1 MQKWEH
7 KVDWWLGPWFSGDG
21 SKHGGF
27 LGYQLMLLSGK
38 FVDTEKS
45 CIKKSVAVPDLDGE
59 ELEVWMKNRT
69 EEIQNWKDEGYSF
82 EQWLDWYSSEGWEVL
97 RVFDWQIKK
106 FQRKNNHIV
115 DRPTIQVIFRR
126 LVD

>member
-1 MQKWEH
+1 MSCKFQDHLK
-7 KVDWWLGPWFSGDG
+7 SGG
-21 SKHGGF
+21 SKAGF
-27 LGYQLMLLSGK
+27 LGYQLMILSGK
-38 FVDTEKS
+38 FVDTEKI
-45 CIKKSVAVPDLDGE
+45 CTKNYAEVPDLDGE

-82 EQWLDWYSSEGWEVL
+82 EQWLNWYGSEGWEVL

-106 FQRKNNHIV
+106 FKRKNNHIV
-115 DRPTIQVIFRR
+115 DRKTIQVIFRR

>member
-1 MQKWEH
+1 M
-7 KVDWWLGPWFSGDG
+7 
-21 SKHGGF
+21 
-27 LGYQLMLLSGK
+27 
-38 FVDTEKS
+38 
-45 CIKKSVAVPDLDGE
+45 DGE
-59 ELEVWMKNRT
+59 ELEVWMKNRA